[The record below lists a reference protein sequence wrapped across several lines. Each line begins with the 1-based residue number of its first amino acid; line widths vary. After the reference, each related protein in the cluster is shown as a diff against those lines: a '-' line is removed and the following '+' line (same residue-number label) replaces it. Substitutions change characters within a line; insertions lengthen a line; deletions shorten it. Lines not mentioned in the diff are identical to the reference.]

1 MEMALESGWNSKSP
15 IPLSG
20 GLSAVGFA
28 LMSVLPSDAPL
39 RLRGQQQQGK
49 KLLQR
54 IRIA

>member
-28 LMSVLPSDAPL
+28 LMSVL
-39 RLRGQQQQGK
+39 QQQQGK